1 MFGKVVDI
9 LFCINVFYPRLYI
22 NNCPYFCQNI
32 LEFMLK
38 SLFTFSIIAL
48 ILQACAQNV
57 PEKPQR
63 RVLQIPESK
72 RPYILTDFL
81 SENADLDKDV
91 DLIFKQLDD
100 TAIVAQLIM
109 PAIGRLGQSE
119 ATIKQHINSRLIGG
133 VLMLNGTKKEFTDW
147 ISMFNSMNDSLGSPA
162 FLYSADAE
170 PSLVNRK
177 IIGSRPVKKANEMKT
192 IDEVMA
198 FTDTISKDLNEIGIN
213 YNFSPVVD
221 MSPNKTVGF
230 RSFGAVPSNIIP
242 WSNAFI
248 QQTQKHNIIATAKHF
263 PGHGLVSGDTHKAL
277 QVIDGELKEIGNY
290 PKLIENGVL
299 SVMVAH
305 IAVKNNPK
313 YDTKGLPSTTSPVI
327 VNDLLRNEMGFKG
340 LIVTDAMNMGGVTQ
354 IPQCEVKAIDAG
366 CDIVLMP
373 VNAAKTHKEILAKYR
388 SDKAFKEKVDSAAKR
403 VIRMKLCVGTLN

>member
-1 MFGKVVDI
+1 MNKI
-9 LFCINVFYPRLYI
+9 
-22 NNCPYFCQNI
+22 
-32 LEFMLK
+32 
-38 SLFTFSIIAL
+38 IIAL
-48 ILQACAQNV
+48 SLLAVLQACAQSTENKEKHEV
-57 PEKPQR
+57 KKIKLPEVQKSFT
-63 RVLQIPESK
+63 LND
-72 RPYILTDFL
+72 YLA
-81 SENADLDKDV
+81 ENADLEKEV
-91 DLIFKQLDD
+91 DAIFKSLDD

-109 PAIGRLGQSE
+109 PAIGRLGQTE
-119 ATIKQHINSRLIGG
+119 ATIKSHIKQRIIGG

-147 ISMFNSMNDSLGSPA
+147 ISLFNTMNDTIQNVP

-177 IIGSRPVKKANEMKT
+177 ITGSRPVKKANEMKT
-192 IDEVMA
+192 IEEVTA
-198 FTDTISKDLNEIGIN
+198 YTDTISKDLNEIGIN

-230 RSFGAVPSNIIP
+230 RSFGAVPANIIP

-263 PGHGLVSGDTHKAL
+263 PGHGLVSGDTHKSL

-290 PKLIENGVL
+290 PKLIADGVL

-313 YDTKGLPSTTSPVI
+313 YDTKGLPSTTSSVI
-327 VNDLLRNEMGFKG
+327 VTDLLRNEYGFKG
-340 LIVTDAMNMGGVTQ
+340 LIVTDAMNMGGVTA
-354 IPQCEVKAIDAG
+354 IPNCEVKAVEAG

-373 VNAAKTHKEILAKYR
+373 VDAKKAHTEILKKYR
-388 SDKAFKEKVDSAAKR
+388 SDAAFKAKVDASAKR
-403 VIRMKLCVGTLN
+403 VIRMKLCVGALK